1 MSVSTKKVTK
11 KAARLDLDAPVQ
23 MDMAALVKL
32 QEESKVPINLNI
44 QMNVDEKTLAAQMLQ
59 KMNIPIPE
67 VKI

>member
-1 MSVSTKKVTK
+1 
-11 KAARLDLDAPVQ
+11 

>member
-11 KAARLDLDAPVQ
+11 KAATLDLDAPVQ